1 MPEKGQPTKTPEIAP
16 LRIQAKLDKGQSV
29 NIIAKQEGVRE
40 SAISYGIKQ
49 ATLADGS
56 NGGSTF
62 NILNEL
68 DQSASL
74 GIATTRYE
82 NRMVPAV
89 SGASNATAHFGAH
102 EALCGAGVLFL
113 LPALPWVY

>member
-1 MPEKGQPTKTPEIAP
+1 MPEKGQPTKTPEIAA

-56 NGGSTF
+56 NL
-62 NILNEL
+62 NIRCEA

-74 GIATTRYE
+74 GKATTRYKD
-82 NRMVPAV
+82 RMAPAV
-89 SGASNATAHFGAH
+89 LGGKQCH
-102 EALCGAGVLFL
+102 CL
-113 LPALPWVY
+113 L